1 MLIDADMRRG
11 VIHSGSKFGLADVL
25 LGLATLDTAVASK
38 HSENLFVM
46 NAGKTKLAACE
57 LLRGDAMDKLLKE
70 ARQKYDLVIVDT
82 PPLNLVTD
90 AELICPLVDYSLFV
104 LHYGRHSIEEIK
116 ETIDRVKRY
125 SDKPAAIVMNH
136 CEHEPGRY
144 SYGSY
149 GKGYYR
155 K

>member
-1 MLIDADMRRG
+1 MRRG

-25 LGLATLDTAVASK
+25 LGLATLDAAVATK
-38 HSENLFVM
+38 HNENLFVM

-116 ETIDRVKRY
+116 ETIARVKRY
-125 SDKPAAIVMNH
+125 SDKPGAIVMNH
-136 CEHEPGRY
+136 CEREPGRY

-149 GKGYYR
+149 GKGYYN